1 MTNLDEL
8 IHYTFICILYD
19 VLHVIST
26 FSSRIKKHLCNNF
39 TQIVSILLFVQ
50 VWAEILNL
58 FFPAWTKIQSPLL
71 SHIFS
76 GGMIYTILS
85 LHYLRMLYKSF
96 GCFYPHGL
104 WKIFY
109 RFSFY
114 LFFSFLVK
122 FQKRISP
129 VFNFI
134 KLNPPSFKD
143 A

>member
-1 MTNLDEL
+1 MRLFDEFRWA
-8 IHYTFICILYD
+8 YTLYIYMHI
-19 VLHVIST
+19 VRYILHVIST

-39 TQIVSILLFVQ
+39 TQIASILLFVQ

-85 LHYLRMLYKSF
+85 LHYLRMLYKCF

-114 LFFSFLVK
+114 LFFSF
-122 FQKRISP
+122 FGQISKTYIP
-129 VFNFI
+129 C
-134 KLNPPSFKD
+134 L
-143 A
+143 

>member
-85 LHYLRMLYKSF
+85 LHYLRMLYKCF

-109 RFSFY
+109 RFSFIY
-114 LFFSFLVK
+114 SSAFLVK
-122 FQKRISP
+122 FQLSLILLSLTPLHLRM
-129 VFNFI
+129 
-134 KLNPPSFKD
+134 L
-143 A
+143 